1 MLALS
6 DAFDSAMQNYV
17 IPKTPVF
24 GSLNFHL
31 KNLANCLGNRLE
43 TRPGIKISKLASIMK
58 R

>member
-1 MLALS
+1 MLIG
-6 DAFDSAMQNYV
+6 AFLLYNLKISKM
-17 IPKTPVF
+17 PVF

>member
-24 GSLNFHL
+24 DTDKSINQKPAKSRHNYSQ
-31 KNLANCLGNRLE
+31 NLSQKQSVNTC
-43 TRPGIKISKLASIMK
+43 PSFSF
-58 R
+58 